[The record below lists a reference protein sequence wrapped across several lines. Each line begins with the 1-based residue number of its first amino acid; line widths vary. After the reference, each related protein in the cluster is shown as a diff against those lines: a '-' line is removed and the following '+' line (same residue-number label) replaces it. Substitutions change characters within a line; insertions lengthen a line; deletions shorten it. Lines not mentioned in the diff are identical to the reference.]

1 MALNFLP
8 FYFRKSYISAFYKC
22 HNIFCAG
29 HIVTSS
35 FGAVLLCYKKMR
47 PHKSMLLCVL
57 FLYES
62 LPHYHHHLSRNRV
75 GRLGTTDD
83 FSTRFI
89 QFSLLSIA
97 LWNLANSKP
106 VCSLML
112 SSHLFLSLPCLL
124 PPFTV
129 PCKVVLARPDER
141 ET

>member
-57 FLYES
+57 FLYYVETLKTNTS
-62 LPHYHHHLSRNRV
+62 MKIYTKPQVNYTFKEGTPSVGHVSENNPDHHHHLSLNCE
-75 GRLGTTDD
+75 GHFGTTDNFTTSLLHFFL
-83 FSTRFI
+83 FSTAF
-89 QFSLLSIA
+89 
-97 LWNLANSKP
+97 
-106 VCSLML
+106 
-112 SSHLFLSLPCLL
+112 
-124 PPFTV
+124 
-129 PCKVVLARPDER
+129 
-141 ET
+141 